1 MAAVPLLLG
10 LAVAV
15 VPLQL
20 GARGLAF
27 GRAAAFGF
35 WTWLLGSALV
45 VASFIGNGGPGGG
58 DSKMVDLFLVSLG
71 ITLVGLL
78 VIAGTVATTVLT
90 SRAPGMTLQRVPGL
104 AWASLVGSVA
114 LLVTVPVLI
123 ADLVL
128 LGVDHKYVR
137 TPGFGANL
145 DLLGWMGW
153 GLSQPATIAYSLI
166 ALGVVADVVTTAS
179 HRRSTLRPVFLV
191 GVAVAATA
199 VLGAVTQKVQ
209 LLEWNGD
216 AGSKIQDLLPWA
228 LFHLLPILGPV
239 LVLAVCGQALAAGK
253 IAKVSPA
260 ALGFSVLGLALVALG
275 TAAQALT
282 PIVELDL
289 LEFTYEEGAATL
301 ILGGAYIL
309 AGLGG
314 LIHWAPKAVG
324 SSVALAGA
332 TLPLAGLERL
342 AGRPRRPAP

>member
-1 MAAVPLLLG
+1 ALTGWITTADHKRIGRLLIGSSLLFGAATFVLTALLGLERMDQNGSVLDAGSVGQLFALERVALPFMAAVPLLLG

-78 VIAGTVATTVLT
+78 VIAGSVATTVLT

-123 ADLVL
+123 GDLVL

-145 DLLGWMGW
+145 DLLGWMSW

-179 HRRSTLRPVFLV
+179 HRRSALRPVFLV

-253 IAKVSPA
+253 IAKVWKRVKVDGHDQQVLD
-260 ALGFSVLGLALVALG
+260 ALSELA
-275 TAAQALT
+275 
-282 PIVELDL
+282 
-289 LEFTYEEGAATL
+289 
-301 ILGGAYIL
+301 
-309 AGLGG
+309 
-314 LIHWAPKAVG
+314 
-324 SSVALAGA
+324 
-332 TLPLAGLERL
+332 
-342 AGRPRRPAP
+342 